1 MRLDVNDHATGFL
14 KFIEVAQA
22 RRVGGLLQRGAK
34 GRDKLRTM
42 MAHGIKLEMK
52 YARCF
57 PDGPKYAKLICSAL
71 LLESAPPLAFVIS
84 EDSKLDGRVLPL
96 PEVLKTCVG
105 SGFGSFISCVPGK
118 LGYFELKDRGE
129 QYLLRRA

>member
-1 MRLDVNDHATGFL
+1 MRLVVNEHEAGFL

-52 YARCF
+52 YARRVSG
-57 PDGPKYAKLICSAL
+57 DTKDAKLICSAL
-71 LLESAPPLAFVIS
+71 VLEGAPPKALVIS
-84 EDSKLDGRVLPL
+84 EVTKLDGRVLPL
-96 PEVLKTCVG
+96 PEVLKACVG
-105 SGFGSFISCVPGK
+105 SGFGTFISCLPGK
-118 LGYFELKDRGE
+118 LGYFEFEDCGE
-129 QYLLRRA
+129 QFLLRRV

>member
-71 LLESAPPLAFVIS
+71 LLESAPPLAFVFS
-84 EDSKLDGRVLPL
+84 EDSKLARIMHQTQPPTARADGRASALDPMM
-96 PEVLKTCVG
+96 G
-105 SGFGSFISCVPGK
+105 
-118 LGYFELKDRGE
+118 
-129 QYLLRRA
+129 RRAQLVMERVRG